1 MFERDR
7 SRYNMNSTTFRAIH
21 KYGALLSV
29 VGIAIAVLAYVIGG
43 PDSSLVRFFGW
54 AGPLCGFYFI
64 GGYLAYTSTYHVL
77 GEELMRGVAW
87 YFGSLIAWSVIVTT
101 SALSATPITV
111 FGLPAVTALG
121 IALVMIGTRH
131 ITGRDLKVQTEG
143 GQLLVTI
150 TGAIAFGF
158 LALYLVLAEEAG
170 WWLFGLYLVSIPV
183 ALRRVMKQRYPDAFG
198 VS

>member
-1 MFERDR
+1 VRILQ
-7 SRYNMNSTTFRAIH
+7 RYKASAS
-21 KYGALLSV
+21 GLASEV
-29 VGIAIAVLAYVIGG
+29 VH
-43 PDSSLVRFFGW
+43 
-54 AGPLCGFYFI
+54 FI
-64 GGYLAYTSTYHVL
+64 GGYLYYTSTYRVL
-77 GEELMRGVAW
+77 GGEFMRGVAW

-101 SALSATPITV
+101 SALSATPVTV

-121 IALVMIGTRH
+121 IALVMVGTRH
-131 ITGRDLKVQTEG
+131 VTDRDLKVQTEG

-158 LALYLVLAEEAG
+158 LAQYLVLAEEAG